1 MVFRRK
7 PRGRQFFDLF
17 STAGTNIAASVDVLR
32 EFVAAPLDR
41 RPVLAAR
48 MHELE
53 NAGDDATHAIV
64 DQLNR
69 SFITPFDREDLYLLA
84 SRLDDVV
91 DHVDAAVD
99 FANLYGIGE
108 FPEGVADQ
116 VDLLGKAA
124 RLTADA
130 MPRLAAPAD
139 LTSFWIDINALENEA
154 DQVYRKLVSLLFSG
168 RYEPLEVMKLKEV
181 VDELESAADAFEDVA
196 DVVQTI
202 AVKES

>member
-130 MPRLAAPAD
+130 MPRWPRPP
-139 LTSFWIDINALENEA
+139 TS
-154 DQVYRKLVSLLFSG
+154 RPSG
-168 RYEPLEVMKLKEV
+168 STSTRWRTRPTRCTASWCRCC
-181 VDELESAADAFEDVA
+181 SAAG
-196 DVVQTI
+196 T
-202 AVKES
+202 SRWRS